1 MSNQLFGIS
10 PFSRGNGEGISTE
23 NASSAFEQLYRNVCR
38 TQSES
43 IDFQRLKGQAEIFIQ
58 QYQDDIEC
66 IRQFQRDI
74 RIIMMK
80 RESKNE
86 EKVSNDAPHFPCKVQ
101 PAWSCNVSLP
111 NSIKANLKFA
121 LSINSIVFAVC
132 FDNSG
137 TLVAFTD
144 LRTLYIANAND
155 GSIIASSII
164 SSISNKESSSTISLL
179 FSPNNQFIAVSGFK
193 NDVLICSSQN
203 ASLVATLEGHSR
215 HVTSFA
221 FHPDSSKLYTGG
233 MDGLFCIWDMS
244 NFSLLSK
251 KQLGDMD
258 GTNQE
263 TVITGLAIAHDGAY
277 IAASFFGGNVGLFE
291 PVFDNNIQQPMN
303 IFHAHQKGLYGIA
316 MSSDST
322 MLATTST
329 DQTVKIWSLKGIT
342 SCYKIL
348 NGHQNLVLTVCFS
361 PDKSFIFTGSKDESI
376 MAWNVKT
383 GENIFTINAHKNTLL
398 KISHS
403 PTQNNFV
410 SCSGEGLI
418 CMWEY

>member
-1 MSNQLFGIS
+1 
-10 PFSRGNGEGISTE
+10 
-23 NASSAFEQLYRNVCR
+23 
-38 TQSES
+38 
-43 IDFQRLKGQAEIFIQ
+43 
-58 QYQDDIEC
+58 
-66 IRQFQRDI
+66 
-74 RIIMMK
+74 
-80 RESKNE
+80 
-86 EKVSNDAPHFPCKVQ
+86 
-101 PAWSCNVSLP
+101 
-111 NSIKANLKFA
+111 
-121 LSINSIVFAVC
+121 
-132 FDNSG
+132 
-137 TLVAFTD
+137 
-144 LRTLYIANAND
+144 
-155 GSIIASSII
+155 
-164 SSISNKESSSTISLL
+164 
-179 FSPNNQFIAVSGFK
+179 
-193 NDVLICSSQN
+193 
-203 ASLVATLEGHSR
+203 
-215 HVTSFA
+215 
-221 FHPDSSKLYTGG
+221 
-233 MDGLFCIWDMS
+233 
-244 NFSLLSK
+244 
-251 KQLGDMD
+251 MD

-291 PVFDNNIQQPMN
+291 PVFDSNIQQPMN

-383 GENIFTINAHKNTLL
+383 GDNIFTINAHKNTLL